1 MIIFNWYFANYHKI
15 LTIAIGNEIIDL
27 KGNDEIKSSKLTL
40 SKLSIIFLVVQI
52 SGRKPIIHTMHKN
65 IHVQCIY
72 S

>member
-52 SGRKPIIHTMHKN
+52 SGRKPIVNTMHKN